1 MRSFLIVSACI
12 AEGSHQEGRRT
23 TMISEDRQT
32 LLEVALW
39 IASHRNRRSVI
50 RQLAV
55 TEANYVCLIRELD
68 RVENQ
73 CSRARTL
80 RAATTLTLVEWL
92 ETLEYF
98 HWRCAYCQEKPFQVM
113 SHYRSLPHGGTT
125 ADNCVPACRR
135 CGQNQKHTNARVHNY
150 LAQFTKQKR

>member
-1 MRSFLIVSACI
+1 M
-12 AEGSHQEGRRT
+12 

-32 LLEVALW
+32 LLEVAQW
-39 IASHRNRRSVI
+39 ITSHRNRRSII

-55 TEANYVCLIRELD
+55 TEENYVCLIRELD

-92 ETLEYF
+92 ETLEHF
-98 HWRCAYCQEKPFQVM
+98 HWQCAYCQEKPFQVM
-113 SHYRSLPHGGTT
+113 SHYRSLPQGGTT

-135 CGQNQKHTNARVHNY
+135 CGQNQKQINTRVHDY
-150 LAQFTKQKR
+150 LSQIAKQKR